1 MYVYVCIM
9 YVCVCNKWSPFCF
22 DLPMI
27 QSQRMTDLMVHSR
40 CSFFFRSPFA
50 AVADYSVT
58 RNNVIQLCLEL
69 TTIVQQVLNVSW
81 WLQWYYA
88 KRETFIQATFKMI
101 NDTESLIQSFAGV
114 GSFFVML
121 TDTRSN
127 NLSIKEGKNTLEKH
141 TVLWWIKITLQSL
154 QCSKI

>member
-1 MYVYVCIM
+1 MYVHVCIV
-9 YVCVCNKWSPFCF
+9 YVRVCKKWSPSSF

-27 QSQRMTDLMVHSR
+27 QSQRTTDLMVHSR

-81 WLQWYYA
+81 RLQWYYA
-88 KRETFIQATFKMI
+88 EREKFIKAAFKMI
-101 NDTESLIQSFAGV
+101 NDTETRFQTWWDILLTIYNMEPVLLLHRCCVFKRVSMWFAK
-114 GSFFVML
+114 FVL
-121 TDTRSN
+121 N
-127 NLSIKEGKNTLEKH
+127 YNQNF
-141 TVLWWIKITLQSL
+141 
-154 QCSKI
+154 